1 MSPLHQHFRRDL
13 TFLVLSYAPPG
24 LDPLTFVTCG
34 TTSTEQASS
43 SLPGFFE
50 LRITNTDDLSNSPAW
65 AQRSVSSLMKNL
77 SRPLKA
83 LLLAR
88 TIASGVAADDH
99 IPHVVGEHGHRHIWR

>member
-1 MSPLHQHFRRDL
+1 MLF
-13 TFLVLSYAPPG
+13 YAPPWTRPPYLCHLWDDLHRAG
-24 LDPLTFVTCG
+24 I
-34 TTSTEQASS
+34 E
-43 SLPGFFE
+43 LPAGVFE
-50 LRITNTDDLSNSPAW
+50 LRITNTDVLSNSPAW

-99 IPHVVGEHGHRHIWR
+99 IPHVVGEHGRRHIRR